1 MPLSKEM
8 VFSLPLLK
16 KIVISLL
23 VDTANSEIF
32 HIEKQVSSNSEKQKK
47 KSHLPTVDPIGI
59 SKRVIK
65 SHIVVFIPWLL
76 SMSNCQMVDMMV
88 LVIDNPSFRLPMSID
103 VARSRQSTLDDHVFD
118 GVALKNSILC
128 T

>member
-32 HIEKQVSSNSEKQKK
+32 HIEKQVSSNSKTEK

-59 SKRVIK
+59 SKRMIN

-103 VARSRQSTLDDHVFD
+103 LARSRQSTLDDHVFD

>member
-1 MPLSKEM
+1 MIATKTE
-8 VFSLPLLK
+8 
-16 KIVISLL
+16 
-23 VDTANSEIF
+23 
-32 HIEKQVSSNSEKQKK
+32 K

-103 VARSRQSTLDDHVFD
+103 LARSRQSTLDDHVFD